1 VSITIESGTPAG
13 TNGSAPAPALP
24 AAGFQAGDWIL
35 AVFAS
40 REATDGTVSLPAGWD
55 QRVNDRGTGGLVGA
69 WTRPWQS
76 GDVTPTYTLGG
87 HTTGSSGDSAIGVIL
102 RIRPTAGSTLSF
114 VDASTP
120 SHNGASSTTVGPIDG
135 DSLTVAANGIV
146 LVVGQHRETSSSFN
160 DLTGDGLTW
169 AQNTY
174 ISNASGADNSLCI
187 NSALSNNVAVT
198 DKSFTVGG
206 SGGSSTGAGFMLF
219 FNEVASID
227 ASLSSTEGADSLQ
240 ASASVA
246 AVSEILRISWA
257 QLEIPEA
264 PEVTST
270 ASLSA
275 TELDDTLVGAIAVNI
290 AASLSSIE
298 DQDTLSASASS
309 GSAAEILRISWAQ
322 LEIPESSSATLSLT
336 ATEASDTLSSSA
348 SVAAAAEI
356 LRISWAQLEIPE
368 ASGGA
373 ITASAA
379 ITERGDTLSASLG
392 GNSLSAEAF
401 SISIS
406 FAPAIR
412 DFEIDANPFSV
423 TVDFESAARAFALTA
438 APFSVLASFGDVTL
452 TEGAGAGG
460 TTASLSATEQ
470 NDSLIAAAS
479 LAVSASAS
487 LTEDADVLAGVAAV
501 GVVAQASLT
510 EDADT
515 LVAAV
520 NATGSLSLSLTAV
533 EADDSVVAVGALAV
547 TVTASLLEDVD
558 SLASAVSV
566 AAGPITASLSTAEDG
581 DSLGAVAAVAISAS
595 LTATESADTLS
606 GQLGT
611 PQIAADFSATESDD
625 TVTASAALGIVA
637 SVSITEADDLSSA
650 SASVFIVA
658 TASITEEDDD
668 FTGGWGRQ
676 SFPAHIGLTNRGR
689 GPRGSSAGGGPL
701 GSSRSKGSIT
711 TTEWP

>member
-1 VSITIESGTPAG
+1 VAITVISGTPSG
-13 TNGSAPAPALP
+13 TNGSAPAPSLP
-24 AAGFQAGDWIL
+24 ASPQDGDWMV
-35 AVFAS
+35 AFFSS

-55 QRVNDRGTGGLVGA
+55 ERVNNRDTGGLVAA

-76 GDVTPTYTLGG
+76 GDTAPTFTLGG
-87 HTTGSSGDSAIGVIL
+87 HTTGSSGDSAIAVIVL
-102 RIRPTAGSTLSF
+102 VRPTAGKTITF

-135 DSLTVAANGIV
+135 DSLTVAADGIAFV
-146 LVVGQHRETSSSFN
+146 LGHHRETSTSFN
-160 DLTGDGLTW
+160 TLSGDGLTW
-169 AQNTY
+169 SSASAL
-174 ISNASGADNSLCI
+174 SNASGADNSQEI
-187 NSALSNNVAVT
+187 DYALSNNVAIS
-198 DKSFTVGG
+198 DKSFTVVG

-219 FNEVASID
+219 FNELSSITAD
-227 ASLSSTEGADSLQ
+227 LSSTEGADSLQ

-275 TELDDTLVGAIAVNI
+275 TELDDTLVGAVALNI
-290 AASLSSIE
+290 AAALSAIE
-298 DQDTLSASASS
+298 DRDTLSASASL

-322 LEIPESSSATLSLT
+322 LEIPEGAGIAASLSVTESGDSLESSASVASAGVTGSL
-336 ATEASDTLSSSA
+336 AVIESGDTLSASA
-348 SVAAAAEI
+348 SVAAAQEI

-379 ITERGDTLSASLG
+379 ITERGDTLSASIG
-392 GNSLSAEAF
+392 GESLSAEAF

-438 APFSVLASFGDVTL
+438 NAFSVAASFGDVTL
-452 TEGAGAGG
+452 TEGAGDGSI
-460 TTASLSATEQ
+460 TASLSATEQ
-470 NDSLIAAAS
+470 NDSLIAAAALS
-479 LAVSASAS
+479 VAASAS
-487 LTEDADVLAGVAAV
+487 LA
-501 GVVAQASLT
+501 

-533 EADDSVVAVGALAV
+533 EADDSVVALGALAV
-547 TVTASLLEDVD
+547 TVTASILEDVD
-558 SLASAVSV
+558 SLASSGSV
-566 AAGPITASLSTAEDG
+566 AAGPVTASLSTVEDE

-595 LTATESADTLS
+595 LTATESADTLA

-625 TVTASAALGIVA
+625 TVTASASLSVAA
-637 SVSITEADDLSSA
+637 SVAITEADDLSSA
-650 SASVFIVA
+650 SVSVFIVA
-658 TASITEEDDD
+658 DASMTEEDDD

-676 SFPAHIGLTNRGR
+676 SFPAHIGLSNRGR
-689 GPRGSSAGGGPL
+689 GPRT
-701 GSSRSKGSIT
+701 SSRSKGSIT